1 MDLEGG
7 KEKKLCKINIK
18 GAKILLY
25 ELLFWET
32 GLAAVI
38 LLSGKLMC
46 KALVMEMDAAGCYC

>member
-1 MDLEGG
+1 MTELEGG

-18 GAKILLY
+18 SAKLLLY

-32 GLAAVI
+32 GLAVVI

-46 KALVMEMDAAGCYC
+46 GGLMMELDAAG